1 MRKCFVYFCLILAL
15 MSFFSCKKATSSSS
29 NTSSYAPSCN
39 ATKSYSIDV
48 KPIIQSNCVSCHS
61 QYSNYNGLNT
71 DKSSIRSEVYSGSMP
86 NNSTLSS
93 TQKDAIICWIDAGA
107 SNN

>member
-1 MRKCFVYFCLILAL
+1 MKKCFVYCGLILAL
-15 MSFFSCKKATSSSS
+15 ISFFSCKKETSSSS
-29 NTSSYAPSCN
+29 TSYTPSCS

-61 QYSNYNGLNT
+61 QYSNYNGLNA
-71 DKSSIRSEVYSGSMP
+71 DKSSIRSDIYSARMP
-86 NNSTLSS
+86 KNSTLSS